1 MIRMLK
7 STLCV
12 CESVFES
19 VCGVCVCV
27 FASKVVRERM
37 IEGKIVYLK

>member
-19 VCGVCVCV
+19 VCGVCV